1 VVAITVSVQWMVSVR
16 VCKHDEGPNDSPPFN
31 LSSFAVLHRR
41 GDTTAMKTKTQ
52 YRCTACGHI
61 APRWLGK
68 CPACE
73 AWGTLVEELA
83 ERGQTKGGKVRAAR
97 AVEAVAQALT
107 DVDTSEQPRTST
119 GHTELDRVLGG
130 GMMPGSIVLVG
141 GDPGMGKS
149 TLMLQMCSSMAQR
162 GGALYVTGE
171 ESLHQLR
178 QRADRLAVSTQGI
191 SVAAETSIE
200 TIAALIERM
209 QPAVAVVDS
218 VQTVVTEM
226 LESSAGTVAQVRE
239 CTARLTQVAKRT
251 GIPIVII
258 GHVTKDGAIA
268 GPKVLEHMV
277 DTVLQFEGDGMY
289 SYRVLRA
296 LKNRFGSTNE
306 LGVFDMTSAGMR
318 DVSNPSEVLLS
329 QRHGGQ
335 PGTAIVAVMEGT
347 RPLLIEVQALVSPT
361 GYSMPQRV
369 STGYDGRRLQM
380 LLAILEKRGG
390 VQVRQSDV
398 FVNVAGGIAIQDPA
412 VDLGVAAA
420 VVSSVTDMAIGI
432 ADVFIGELGLTG
444 EVRHVAY
451 AEQRVSEALRL
462 GMKRVYLPAAA
473 VDGISGEARS
483 ALSPV
488 DRIAPFLNEVFG

>member
-1 VVAITVSVQWMVSVR
+1 
-16 VCKHDEGPNDSPPFN
+16 
-31 LSSFAVLHRR
+31 
-41 GDTTAMKTKTQ
+41 MKTKTQ
-52 YRCTACGHI
+52 YRCTSCGHI

-73 AWGTLVEELA
+73 AWGTLVEELSDKA
-83 ERGQTKGGKVRAAR
+83 STKGVKSRARR
-97 AVEAVAQALT
+97 AVEAVAQSLSN
-107 DVDTSEQPRTST
+107 VDTSELPRLST
-119 GHTELDRVLGG
+119 GHDELDRVLGG
-130 GMMPGSIVLVG
+130 GLMPGSIVLVG

-149 TLMLQMCSSMAQR
+149 TLMLQMCSAMGRR

-178 QRADRLAVSTQGI
+178 QRADRLSVSTEGI

-200 TIAALIERM
+200 TIAALIEQLR
-209 QPAVAVVDS
+209 PSVAVVDS
-218 VQTVVTEM
+218 VQTVVTDL

-239 CTARLTQVAKRT
+239 CTAKLTQVAKRS

-289 SYRVLRA
+289 SYRMLRA

-306 LGVFDMTSAGMR
+306 LGVFDMTSTGMR

-335 PGTAIVAVMEGT
+335 PGTAIVAAIEGT
-347 RPLLIEVQALVSPT
+347 RPLLVEVQALVSPS

-390 VQVRQSDV
+390 VHVRQSDV

-412 VDLGVAAA
+412 IDLGVAAA
-420 VVSSVTDMAIGI
+420 IASSVMDVAVGTG
-432 ADVFIGELGLTG
+432 DVFIGELGLTG

-462 GMKRVYLPAAA
+462 GLQRVFIPSAA
-473 VDGISGEARS
+473 VEGVSGVARS
-483 ALSPV
+483 ALAPV
-488 DRIAPFLNEVFG
+488 DRIAPFLNDIFG